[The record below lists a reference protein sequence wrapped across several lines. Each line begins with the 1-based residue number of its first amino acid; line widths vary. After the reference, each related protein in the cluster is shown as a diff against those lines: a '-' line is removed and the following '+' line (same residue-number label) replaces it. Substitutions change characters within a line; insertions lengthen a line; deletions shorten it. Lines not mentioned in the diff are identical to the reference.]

1 MRHSQFFR
9 SATFFLLPYIS
20 SFFLGCNVSLAKGP
34 ASKHI
39 PGSTHF
45 TGVCVFI
52 LRRQARREID
62 YFCIIHKNYRIT
74 SSFFFAHVILETK
87 QARKGGPGFY
97 EEEEITLRLGA
108 WRHISRRRWVAMIDG
123 MGHS

>member
-9 SATFFLLPYIS
+9 SATFFFYYPTFL
-20 SFFLGCNVSLAKGP
+20 FFLVATSLWRKGP
-34 ASKHI
+34 HQNTY
-39 PGSTHF
+39 PVLYTFHRRL
-45 TGVCVFI
+45 CLI

-74 SSFFFAHVILETK
+74 SFFHAHVILENK
-87 QARKGGPGFY
+87 NASKGGWFY

-108 WRHISRRRWVAMIDG
+108 WRHISRVM
-123 MGHS
+123 MGCDD